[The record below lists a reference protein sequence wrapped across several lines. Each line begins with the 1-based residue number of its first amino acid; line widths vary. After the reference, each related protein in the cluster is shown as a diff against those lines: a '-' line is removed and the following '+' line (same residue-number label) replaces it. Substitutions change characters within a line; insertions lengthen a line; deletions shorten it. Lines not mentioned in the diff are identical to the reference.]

1 MQQFCPSLTLN
12 TNTPCRHACLGAQ
25 SAAGPHPR
33 HAPRPTPYAP
43 HPTPPTPLQIH
54 TLVNCQLVIPC
65 WDRRVNLTNNL
76 QTCLVCNN
84 ATHNIWS
91 PWQAVYTWFI
101 CLNSSWLDAATVIYL
116 LKKKKIEWHWI
127 VPPFLAR
134 SLIEFEAKLMALA
147 LFYQFN
153 ELSECN
159 FSAGFLFFNDL
170 PEPRS
175 QSLSRHGQQTL
186 KAVAISKPIT
196 YPPWMS
202 FRPFFCCDIS
212 W

>member
-116 LKKKKIEWHWI
+116 LKKKN
-127 VPPFLAR
+127 R
-134 SLIEFEAKLMALA
+134 M
-147 LFYQFN
+147 
-153 ELSECN
+153 
-159 FSAGFLFFNDL
+159 
-170 PEPRS
+170 
-175 QSLSRHGQQTL
+175 TL
-186 KAVAISKPIT
+186 NRT
-196 YPPWMS
+196 
-202 FRPFFCCDIS
+202 DIS
-212 W
+212 RPLPNRIWSEIDGTCLVFSVQRTQWM